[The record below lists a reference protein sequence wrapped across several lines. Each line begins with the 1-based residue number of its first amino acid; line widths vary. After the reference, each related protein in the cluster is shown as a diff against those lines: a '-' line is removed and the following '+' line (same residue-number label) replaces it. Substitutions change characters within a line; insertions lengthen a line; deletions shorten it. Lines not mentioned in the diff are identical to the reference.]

1 MKTSS
6 GNTHLWLTALI
17 FFSSL
22 LVGWTQSGQ
31 AWPAGVREIMQF
43 ELTNA
48 SDETV
53 IAYVKSTNRRY
64 KLNDSMIIMLKQQ
77 GFSDAVLNA
86 MIANRPAPKHPKPE
100 AKEIRAVRPAPRYY
114 YPGNASLYP
123 YYWYPPVGMSY
134 GRINNG
140 NYWGTG
146 WHGNPWNYPN
156 NWH

>member
-1 MKTSS
+1 MKTRSD
-6 GNTHLWLTALI
+6 NAQRWLAALI
-17 FFSSL
+17 FFGGL
-22 LVGWTQSGQ
+22 VVGWAQSGQ
-31 AWPAGVREIMQF
+31 GWPPGVRDIMKF

-53 IAYVKSTNRRY
+53 IAYVKTTNRRY
-64 KLNDSMIIMLKQQ
+64 RLNDSMIIMLKQQ

-86 MIANRPAPKHPKPE
+86 MLENEPAPKHPKPTMRE
-100 AKEIRAVRPAPRYY
+100 VRTMRPVPRYN
-114 YPGNASLYP
+114 YPFNSSLYP
-123 YYWYPPVGMSY
+123 YYWYPSMAFGWNS
-134 GRINNG
+134 GG